1 METLWERMKFWK
13 KKQMKPED
21 YIEGQ
26 HFMFVD
32 SDDKQFTGIALLME
46 DYEGVLYHYYKAR
59 VVEDAGVAKLQF
71 AYNIVNPGKHD
82 IDDLN
87 NDAKFA
93 TIMGD
98 ILSKILMDKN
108 IYETTGKSDI
118 EESDTL

>member
-1 METLWERMKFWK
+1 METLWEKLKFWK

-26 HFMFVD
+26 HFIFVN
-32 SDDKQFTGIALLME
+32 SDDNQFTGITLLME
-46 DYEGVLYHYYKAR
+46 GYEGVLYHYYKAR
-59 VVEDAGVAKLQF
+59 MIEEEGVAKLQF

-87 NDAKFA
+87 NDAGFA

-118 EESDTL
+118 EESDPL

>member
-32 SDDKQFTGIALLME
+32 SDDNQFTGITLLME
-46 DYEGVLYHYYKAR
+46 GYEGVLYHYYKAR
-59 VVEDAGVAKLQF
+59 MIEEEGVAKLQF

-118 EESDTL
+118 EESDPL

>member
-26 HFMFVD
+26 HFIFVN
-32 SDDKQFTGIALLME
+32 SDDNQFTGITLLVE
-46 DYEGVLYHYYKAR
+46 GYEGVLYHYYKAR
-59 VVEDAGVAKLQF
+59 MIEEEGVAKLQF

-118 EESDTL
+118 EESDSL

>member
-32 SDDKQFTGIALLME
+32 SDDNQFTGITLLVE
-46 DYEGVLYHYYKAR
+46 GYEGVLYHYYKAR
-59 VVEDAGVAKLQF
+59 MIEEEGVAKLQF

-118 EESDTL
+118 EESDPL